1 MKSCV
6 YLENPEVKAYIK
18 SLNDGVGEEASFD
31 SVFVRANN
39 KFNLPHD
46 DLAEAMY
53 IAKEAGTDDAN
64 VKTLL
69 STPQEN
75 LLRQAYLDGQI
86 DESYLERW
94 MSDQDVARMKAAK
107 KKADAEK

>member
-18 SLNDGVGEEASFD
+18 KLGASHD
-31 SVFVRANN
+31 ADLSTVFISANN
-39 KFNLPHD
+39 EFNLPHD

-75 LLRQAYLDGQI
+75 LLRQAYMDGQI

-94 MSDQDVARMKAAK
+94 MSDQEVARMKASK